1 MNRAL
6 LQLFE
11 KLEVQ
16 RTSLL
21 GEIKQLS
28 PDILNKHLPGK
39 WSISQI
45 LAHLITAERLSISY
59 LNKKMQGIQT
69 VGNTGL
75 WEEIKTLTLKVSQ
88 RLPLKFKAPKLVV
101 ENTPAFDSVEQI
113 EIAWTKTR
121 NELKEL
127 LSRIADDQIKRK
139 IYKHP
144 IAGKLNIHQALRF
157 FGEHIIHHQPQ
168 IKKLLRQS

>member
-1 MNRAL
+1 LNRAL

-21 GEIKQLS
+21 SEIKQLS
-28 PDILNKHLPGK
+28 PEILNKHLPGK

-45 LAHLITAERLSISY
+45 LAHLITAEQLSINY

-69 VGNTGL
+69 VENTGL
-75 WEEIKTLTLKVSQ
+75 WEEIKTLTLKISQ
-88 RLPLKFKAPKLVV
+88 RLPLKFKAPRLVV
-101 ENTPAFDSVEQI
+101 ENTPAFESVEQI
-113 EIAWTKTR
+113 EMAWTKTR

-127 LSRIADDQIKRK
+127 LSRIADDQIRRK

-168 IKKLLRQS
+168 IKKLLKQN